1 METKKDYI
9 INENVKVLDGLTEVL
24 QEQVSMMKRLPL
36 NEIAIWT
43 DTQLDNDEKG
53 SKAENTIDDPYQRL
67 I

>member
-1 METKKDYI
+1 METKKDYT

-43 DTQLDNDEKG
+43 DTQLDNDDKL
-53 SKAENTIDDPYQRL
+53 SNA
-67 I
+67 